1 MLIQVVVRLILYT
14 DQFVS
19 RKDQTTGSEGTSQ
32 EETRGIDNT
41 VGTIHILRKQA
52 FGTFSDPPTHYVSM
66 IYVLIVSKNCHVL
79 NPPTQSIAYVI
90 HECPVG
96 KESGLFLLIG
106 VKVFLKSDYNSCWH
120 ANSRHLTELFPCR
133 ITIFVLICDFTRLFS
148 CLSFC

>member
-52 FGTFSDPPTHYVSM
+52 FGTFSDPPTTPLCKHD
-66 IYVLIVSKNCHVL
+66 LCTAK
-79 NPPTQSIAYVI
+79 
-90 HECPVG
+90 
-96 KESGLFLLIG
+96 
-106 VKVFLKSDYNSCWH
+106 
-120 ANSRHLTELFPCR
+120 
-133 ITIFVLICDFTRLFS
+133 
-148 CLSFC
+148 